1 MADLPTEIDRINALT
16 ANARNTWFALLGVL
30 VFVGITLMG
39 VEHID
44 FYGVDRATTLPLVN
58 FDVPTRYFFVAA
70 PILVAAIYGYFHLYL
85 IRLWD
90 ALGNA
95 EATVNGKPL
104 GDLIS
109 PWLITDAA
117 LYLRVQLRDDG
128 AATHRLL
135 EGAVMVLNFLVAWFF
150 GQIVLFFLWW
160 LSMPARTFWMTAIAG
175 LCLLAASFV
184 GSASLAMMT
193 SRMRRKH
200 TGPQRN
206 VFRTLPAMWLLVLA
220 LPALI
225 GVSYLRTTGGVPY
238 LATIS
243 MVDEAVVER
252 PAGWLPYGVAK
263 AEYKD
268 AWCRRKSAD
277 CSGLSE
283 ASLAEFET
291 DWTARRSGTRAD
303 MRRPYWSDRSNQKP
317 MNWQGAN
324 LNSAYLVGAYLTE
337 ARLWG
342 ADLNFAQLEGADLQQ
357 ANLQEA
363 SLTEAR
369 LERANLDRA
378 KLQMAILGK
387 ATLDQANLNSA
398 NLTGARLN
406 KARLDGATLNR
417 AFLEGADF
425 SDASLKRANLFG
437 VTTDK
442 QTRFMGADLRSA
454 NLNEAKLRQV
464 TLRNAQMQRTS
475 LTNAK
480 LQGANLRGA
489 QLDGA
494 NLLRTDFD
502 GADLRAARLA
512 GGTFDATQFEG
523 ANLSQAGILGAPG
536 KALELTAT
544 NLKAAKANATALR
557 HVDLSLAIWDD
568 RTDFRNAFLDG
579 SVVVPEAFRTR
590 MGNPCQWVSEA
601 LSYTEFNTLS
611 LWWAKTVG
619 APEYFLPEE
628 TITARA
634 PTPNRL
640 AELGLTDCEPG
651 QPFGPMPATD

>member
-1 MADLPTEIDRINALT
+1 MAELPGEIARINALT
-16 ANARNTWFALLGVL
+16 NNARNTWFVLLGVL

-58 FDVPTRYFFVAA
+58 FDVPTRYFFLAA

-95 EATVNGKPL
+95 DATIDGKPL

-117 LYLRVQLRDDG
+117 LYLRVRLRDDM

-135 EGAVMVLNFLVAWFF
+135 EGSAMALNFLIAWAF
-150 GQIVLFFLWW
+150 GLVVLFFLWW

-175 LCLLAASFV
+175 LSLLAASFV
-184 GSASLAMMT
+184 GAASLALMI

-225 GVSYLRTTGGVPY
+225 GVSYLRTTGDVPY

-277 CSGLSE
+277 CAMLSE

-291 DWTARRSGTRAD
+291 DWTARRDATRAD
-303 MRRPYWSDRSNQKP
+303 MRRPYWSDRSNENL

-324 LNSAYLVGAYLTE
+324 LNSAYLVGAYLYRANLE
-337 ARLWG
+337 G
-342 ADLNFAQLEGADLQQ
+342 ADLNSAQLEGANLTNARLQG
-357 ANLQEA
+357 A
-363 SLTEAR
+363 SLVSAR
-369 LERANLDRA
+369 LEHA
-378 KLQMAILGK
+378 KLQRADIQGVNFSGAALNEALLGGAELMK
-387 ATLDQANLNSA
+387 ADFFTARMNGASLNRA
-398 NLTGARLN
+398 YAQGAKFDHAVLTGA
-406 KARLDGATLNR
+406 D
-417 AFLEGADF
+417 
-425 SDASLKRANLFG
+425 LFG
-437 VTTDK
+437 AELE
-442 QTRFMGADLRSA
+442 RASFFGA
-454 NLNEAKLRQV
+454 Q
-464 TLRNAQMQRTS
+464 
-475 LTNAK
+475 
-480 LQGANLRGA
+480 LQGANFNQAKMKRVILVDSHLHGASFTSAVMPQAILRRA
-489 QLDGA
+489 LMEKT
-494 NLLRTDFD
+494 NLFSAKLD
-502 GADLRAARLA
+502 GADLRGAIMQDVILNGTKLHGANIGFAGIFGSDFLETTLSVTNLA
-512 GGTFDATQFEG
+512 ATQASG
-523 ANLSQAGILGAPG
+523 
-536 KALELTAT
+536 
-544 NLKAAKANATALR
+544 TALR
-557 HVDLSLAIWDD
+557 YVDLTQAEWDEK
-568 RTDFRNAFLDG
+568 TDFRNAFLDA
-579 SVVVPEAFRTR
+579 SVTVSDDFRAR
-590 MGNPCQWVSEA
+590 MGNPCQWLSERLGYREFHSVWRWWIDMLSA
-601 LSYTEFNTLS
+601 PTVTLSYDILS
-611 LWWAKTVG
+611 
-619 APEYFLPEE
+619 APY
-628 TITARA
+628 
-634 PTPNRL
+634 PTPERL
-640 AELGLTDCEPG
+640 AELGLSNCAPD
-651 QPFGPMPATD
+651 QPFGPMPVAE